1 MSCNEIGTEQTA
13 RIMSLEVSVI
23 FFVDECCLIVAD
35 FVFFFRVGSMSVV
48 TIALVYERAVDLD
61 GVGIQTMWQT

>member
-1 MSCNEIGTEQTA
+1 
-13 RIMSLEVSVI
+13 MSLEVCVI
-23 FFVDECCLIVAD
+23 FVDESGLILAY

-48 TIALVYERAVDLD
+48 TITLVYERAADLD